1 MHDDSDRSQRRT
13 VGIYERPHPFRTR
26 RVLVPTATLA
36 IVAIA
41 YAIYFL
47 LR

>member
-1 MHDDSDRSQRRT
+1 MHGDSDSSQRRT

-26 RVLVPTATLA
+26 KVLVPTVTFA